1 MTLVVTRSFSRVTS
15 ILWGS
20 SVFFLCWGVKLWLWC
35 LTHSKDS
42 HMWHT
47 RASSQRTVYSYVQR
61 DSFVYCSKSAF
72 CASNPIFKEHYLCV
86 VHQIPYSKS
95 TTCASNTRVLCSKS
109 TTCASNPIF
118 TEHYVCIKSHIQR
131 ALFEHQ
137 IPYSNST
144 ICASNPMFKEHC
156 LCIKS
161 HIQRALFVHQIPYSQ
176 STTCASN
183 PIFKVH
189 QIPYSNSTICASN
202 PIFTE
207 HYLCIKS
214 HIQRA
219 LFVHQIPY
227 SKSTI
232 CASNPIFKKHFLC
245 IKHKGSLSVR
255 TSNTGVVTL
264 IFNSLGFGVW

>member
-1 MTLVVTRSFSRVTS
+1 
-15 ILWGS
+15 
-20 SVFFLCWGVKLWLWC
+20 
-35 LTHSKDS
+35 
-42 HMWHT
+42 
-47 RASSQRTVYSYVQR
+47 
-61 DSFVYCSKSAF
+61 
-72 CASNPIFKEHYLCV
+72 

-95 TTCASNTRVLCSKS
+95 T
-109 TTCASNPIF
+109 
-118 TEHYVCIKSHIQR
+118 
-131 ALFEHQ
+131 
-137 IPYSNST
+137 
-144 ICASNPMFKEHC
+144 ICV

-161 HIQRALFVHQIPYSQ
+161 HIQRALRVHQTQESFVQRALRVHQIPYSQ

-183 PIFKVH
+183 PIFKEHYLSIKSHIQTALFVH
-189 QIPYSNSTICASN
+189 QIPCSKSIVCASN
-202 PIFTE
+202 PIFKE

-214 HIQRA
+214 HIHRALRVHQILYSKCIKSHIQTA

-232 CASNPIFKKHFLC
+232 CASNPIFKEHYLC